1 MTEPM
6 SGAELAV
13 LQRQIDE
20 WLGEL
25 DAGHDHIVA
34 VERVAEAGSESGVR
48 WLLRMRGEEKDFTT
62 RALSVWILTGGME
75 AWMEAK

>member
-6 SGAELAV
+6 NARELAV

-25 DAGHDHIVA
+25 DAGHDGMRLSKRRA
-34 VERVAEAGSESGVR
+34 RRATESMTSHE
-48 WLLRMRGEEKDFTT
+48 W
-62 RALSVWILTGGME
+62 RALLGGLGP
-75 AWMEAK
+75 